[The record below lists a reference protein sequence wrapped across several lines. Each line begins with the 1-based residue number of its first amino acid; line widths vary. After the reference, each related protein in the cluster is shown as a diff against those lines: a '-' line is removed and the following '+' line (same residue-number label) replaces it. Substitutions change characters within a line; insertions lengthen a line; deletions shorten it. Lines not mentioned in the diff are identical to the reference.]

1 MNSEYHLTLFSVGSS
16 RPIEFD
22 LCKENVKESNQIQL
36 GSNYYSIR
44 SKDSEDLSL
53 INELINAAIKNKTI
67 NSIEDL
73 SKQISL
79 LSSVKSVKVN
89 NVHHVAIT
97 TLTGSAPTSDWSKQ
111 KKTLKQSVGE
121 LFWEKRVVGDPE
133 NTHEG
138 FLGFLRFNTQFD
150 PLIDNKDDKLINNFL
165 TAIKLKDREGFLNLF
180 ESLPLGIVGM
190 VNYGERLKGFPEPP
204 KLDPTKKNFTESDL
218 TQLQQ
223 YMKEIG
229 FSGVVCLSDSSGVT
243 HTFSSS
249 NILKADTPFAMHSIG
264 KMFTGMLAIKMI
276 ELGIIEKDD
285 LDKPIQL
292 DTAVMEKLAKEKR
305 EIYDHLTKED
315 APTLRQLMLH
325 QGGLS
330 DYLPMYEK
338 AIQDALEKNE
348 PTPKIASPEDFI
360 KYADTEIHE
369 LQKGETHYSNVGL
382 LLVGLA
388 IQHHYNKKN
397 PKDQKSYQEILD
409 QFVLQPAGL
418 SSFSRIRPEG
428 GCFNSLHPAASNIE
442 GGPAGGY
449 WISAPDLLKFSE
461 WTSEQC
467 KDDDFLKLVEQ
478 YGGEFSPQ
486 PGELS
491 HGGQIDSATS
501 FVGTFLPNGIHVSIL
516 SNRPF
521 QAAIIEGA
529 IKDHILASK
538 EK

>member
-1 MNSEYHLTLFSVGSS
+1 MSFEHHLTLFTAGSTRS
-16 RPIEFD
+16 IEFD
-22 LCKENVKESNQIQL
+22 LCKENAKGSNQIQL
-36 GSNYYSIR
+36 GYNYYSIR
-44 SKDSEDLSL
+44 PKNSEDLHL
-53 INELINAAIKNKTI
+53 INELIKDATVNKTI
-67 NSIEDL
+67 TSVEDL

-79 LSSVKSVKVN
+79 LSSVKNVKVN

-97 TLTGSAPTSDWSKQ
+97 NLTGSAPIGDWSKQ
-111 KKTLKQSVGE
+111 EKSLKQRVGE
-121 LFWEKRVVGDPE
+121 LFWEKRVIADPE
-133 NTHEG
+133 NTHKG
-138 FLGFLRFNTQFD
+138 FLDFLRFNAQFD
-150 PLIDNKDDKLINNFL
+150 PAIDNKLINSL
-165 TAIKLKDREGFLNLF
+165 SKAITLKDRESFLKVF
-180 ESLPLGIVGM
+180 ESLPLGMVGM
-190 VNYGERLKGFPEPP
+190 INHGEGLEGFPQPP
-204 KLDPTKKNFTESDL
+204 GLDPTKKNFTESDL

-223 YMKEIG
+223 YMKETG
-229 FSGVVCLSDSSGVT
+229 FSGVVCLSDSSGAT

-249 NILKADTPFAMHSIG
+249 NILKVDTPFAMHSIG

-276 ELGIIEKDD
+276 ELGVIEKDD

-292 DTAVMEKLAKEKR
+292 NPAVMEQLAKEKK
-305 EIYDHLTKED
+305 EIYDHLTKKG
-315 APTLRQLMLH
+315 APTLQELMLH
-325 QGGLS
+325 QGGLG

-338 AIQDALEKNE
+338 TIQNALDKNE
-348 PTPKIASPEDFI
+348 STPKIVSPEDFI
-360 KYADTEIHE
+360 NYADTEIHE

-388 IQHHYNKKN
+388 IQHLYNAKN

-418 SSFSRIRPEG
+418 SSFSRTRPEG

-461 WTSEQC
+461 WTSKQC
-467 KDDDFLKLVEQ
+467 KDEDFLKLVQQ

-491 HGGQIDSATS
+491 HGGQIDSANS
-501 FVGTFLPNGIHVSIL
+501 FVGTFLPNGIHVAIL
-516 SNRPF
+516 TNRPF

-538 EK
+538 AK